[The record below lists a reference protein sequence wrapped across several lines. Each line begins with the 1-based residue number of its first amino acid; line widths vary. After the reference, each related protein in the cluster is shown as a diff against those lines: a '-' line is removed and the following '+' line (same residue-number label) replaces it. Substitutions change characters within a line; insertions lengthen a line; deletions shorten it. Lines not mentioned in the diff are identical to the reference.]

1 MSADYT
7 ALETAETTGDSRDH
21 WRLRRPLETE
31 ETTGDCG
38 DHWRLWRPLE
48 TAETTGDHRSSILI
62 ADNLACFVIL
72 I

>member
-1 MSADYT
+1 V
-7 ALETAETTGDSRDH
+7 ETTGDS
-21 WRLRRPLETE
+21 
-31 ETTGDCG
+31 GDCG